1 MKNVVKSRIFILNPV
16 LGLSGIFYF
25 VGTLMSSDVLAIA
38 FLSLALSLGC
48 LTLVLGPAILVDF
61 VDKKD
66 IGKVQGWFLIFK
78 DHYSF

>member
-1 MKNVVKSRIFILNPV
+1 
-16 LGLSGIFYF
+16 
-25 VGTLMSSDVLAIA
+25 MSSDVLAIA
-38 FLSLALSLGC
+38 FLSLAFSLGC
-48 LTLVLGPAILVDF
+48 LTLVLRPAILVDL